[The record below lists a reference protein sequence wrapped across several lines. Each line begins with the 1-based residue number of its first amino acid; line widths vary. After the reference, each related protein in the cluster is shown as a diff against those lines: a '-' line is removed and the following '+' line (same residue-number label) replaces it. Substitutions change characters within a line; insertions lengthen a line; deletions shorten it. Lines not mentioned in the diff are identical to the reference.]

1 MKKLNYSFQ
10 PQGTDE
16 SYNVE
21 KNRQLQK
28 NTYCVMTFYE
38 LEAKLIIYYLR
49 AYPYIKRRVAGTRKK
64 EIGDP
69 GFSEGQDI
77 MKVLEINLFMLYF
90 LSWV

>member
-28 NTYCVMTFYE
+28 NRYCVMTFYK
-38 LEAKLIIYYLR
+38 LEAKLIHILSRSISIYKKKSSRNQEKRNWGLLVSLR
-49 AYPYIKRRVAGTRKK
+49 GRT
-64 EIGDP
+64 
-69 GFSEGQDI
+69 
-77 MKVLEINLFMLYF
+77 L
-90 LSWV
+90 